1 MKRILVFFLWLLL
14 NFGSE
19 PFAPIANAAREGDVA
34 EIRALAAKGADPN
47 ERAGVNNWT
56 PLMHAVHKNQIASV
70 EALLDVHANPNVAAP
85 TGETPLMM
93 AAGYGYTPIVRLLLA
108 RGANPR
114 QVDKRGE
121 SALDWA
127 LTGTNDIDDF
137 TLFHCQDETARV
149 LIAAHAKAKPSSV
162 RFARLKGCHPER
174 R

>member
-70 EALLDVHANPNVAAP
+70 AALLDVHANPNLAAP

-93 AAGYGYTPIVRLLLA
+93 AAGYGYAPIVRLLLA

-114 QVDKRGE
+114 QADKRGE

-137 TLFHCQDETARV
+137 TLFHCQDETSRL
-149 LIAAHAKAKPSSV
+149 LIAAKAKAKPSSV
-162 RFARLKGCHPER
+162 RFAKMKRCVTP
-174 R
+174 